1 MSIAGDMLNQGM
13 TVLVNHHSME
23 SVTIAGTAYDC
34 FVMSSVVGTDY
45 EIGGFTNQDSH
56 QLAIP
61 RSLISSIPAEGAAVT
76 FRSTSYVVSRVQRDD
91 AEAPIVVTIES
102 RKGKGLS

>member
-1 MSIAGDMLNQGM
+1 MSIAGDMLNAGM

-34 FVMSSVVGTDY
+34 FVMASVIGTDY
-45 EIGGFTNQDSH
+45 ELGGFTNQDSH

-61 RSLISSIPAEGAAVT
+61 RSLITSIPTEGAAVT
-76 FRSTSYVVSRVQRDD
+76 FRSTSYRVARVQRDD
-91 AEAPIVVTIES
+91 AEAAIVVQIVATTS
-102 RKGKGLS
+102 KGQT